1 MHLLDDGQILRITQL
16 RSEDGGV
23 YICDAENSLQRISA
37 STDLRVRD
45 PSKHFFF
52 KIYIFFSYS
61 VILNST
67 TILFSTYVKFNNL
80 YWSIC

>member
-52 KIYIFFSYS
+52 FNLYIFFLFGYS
-61 VILNST
+61 
-67 TILFSTYVKFNNL
+67 K
-80 YWSIC
+80 